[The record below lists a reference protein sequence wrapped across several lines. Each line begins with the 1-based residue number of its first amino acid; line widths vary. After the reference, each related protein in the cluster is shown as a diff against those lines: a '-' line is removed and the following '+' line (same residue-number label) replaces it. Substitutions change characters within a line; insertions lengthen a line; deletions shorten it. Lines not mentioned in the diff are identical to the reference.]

1 MNFVVDTS
9 VAIKWLIDEP
19 GSDAADALRGHDLVA
34 PALLRIEA
42 ANVLRTLTA
51 KGALQAD
58 DAGAL
63 FDLLQDAPMDMVDPD
78 DGLETRALD
87 LALELG
93 HPVYD
98 CLYLALAER
107 LDRTLITADKRFL
120 KALGASRH
128 ESRAVD
134 LDTWGRI

>member
-1 MNFVVDTS
+1 M
-9 VAIKWLIDEP
+9 KWLIDEA
-19 GSDAADALRGHDLVA
+19 GSDAANALRGHDLVT

-42 ANVLRTLTA
+42 ANVLRTLAA
-51 KGALQAD
+51 KGAVRAD

-63 FDLLQDAPMDMVDPD
+63 FDLLQEAPMDMVDPD
-78 DGLETRALD
+78 DALETHALAT
-87 LALELG
+87 ALELG

-107 LDRTLITADKRFL
+107 LDRTLITTDTRIF

-128 ESRAVD
+128 GRRAVD